1 FTDKEVLG
9 LSIDRR
15 SGEPIRHQYSS
26 LTSRRTNAM
35 SSKTLVLVILA
46 SLALSQ
52 AIAIGKPTN
61 QLEGT
66 TTRVVKANANDGFT
80 LQSGFEGYVASPQ
93 KTAVSSSGSSFKW
106 IATTLAKL
114 KLLKSLLIPISGAL
128 LVYGVKIV
136 AHLGLSMLLG
146 VVATTA
152 VCAFTPICSFS
163 LSLPGLDIFKGKSVK
178 ERVAEYARDYMT
190 KENMEMLSLIV
201 QSALNKYGT
210 GQLREEEQPAT
221 ESTTTPNGTSQDEID
236 DFVPYQGERSN
247 IFDWN
252 LLQNLAK
259 SNRGNLLV
267 SPISLKLALV
277 LLYEGAQDET
287 AQQLATVMHLPVGIL
302 ATRDKFSSVLKSLQT
317 RRPEYALNVGT
328 RIFLDQSITPR
339 QRYGAILKTFYNTD
353 IVSLNFGNAKT
364 SAELINDYVRNV
376 TQARV
381 QKLVEDES
389 KLRNSMM
396 LIASAMYFQ
405 GTWLRQPFSVNQTQI
420 GKFRLGDGKN
430 TVQVPFMRSNG
441 KFYYAYSSDLEAKIL
456 RLPYAGR
463 KLAMYA
469 ILPQA
474 PGKLDELVKKVSP
487 FVINRHVWLMQEL
500 YVDVM
505 LPKFKFDFT
514 SKLENNLREL
524 GIRDI
529 FDDTATL
536 TGILRSKSTSRRLV
550 VTDVIQKTGI
560 EVSERGTVAYAA
572 TEIDI
577 GNKMN
582 DETFQADQPFL
593 FYIEDESTG
602 TILYMGL
609 VNNPLEET
617 GISESSAAPQMPSRV
632 GGHEDAPTAPS
643 AIGTGVDERQNFFNV
658 ELLQE
663 LNEAKPGNVV
673 IGTSSVK
680 AALMILAEAAGGRT
694 RQQIVS
700 TLRLPSDVAQI
711 RDVVSQSISSFKDP
725 KSNTVLQTAI
735 KMWLSKDVALH
746 KDYTDILQRYYKG
759 ELQATNFA
767 DVAGTVKT
775 INDWAKKCTNGH
787 ISSILEPNSVAADT
801 KMVLTTAVYFKGT
814 WLHSF
819 DKTATR
825 SRCFNVPKLGCQ
837 QVPLMEVVENYK
849 YNYVPALDAQ
859 VIQIPYT
866 GERVSMV
873 VLLPQRLGEQALLDL
888 SRDLA
893 FTPVSVLLS
902 SLQKTEVLLQ
912 LPRFGIGNKVD
923 LRATLEKLGIKDLF
937 DENANLTTAF
947 PRGNVQVG
955 AVMHN
960 AQIQVNEEGTIAAA
974 VSGVSV
980 IPLMGSTVTTFRAD
994 RPFLFFLVDHQTNSI
1009 LFAGRYVQPEGT
1021 RSA

>member
-1 FTDKEVLG
+1 
-9 LSIDRR
+9 
-15 SGEPIRHQYSS
+15 
-26 LTSRRTNAM
+26 M
-35 SSKTLVLVILA
+35 SATLCA
-46 SLALSQ
+46 
-52 AIAIGKPTN
+52 G
-61 QLEGT
+61 
-66 TTRVVKANANDGFT
+66 
-80 LQSGFEGYVASPQ
+80 
-93 KTAVSSSGSSFKW
+93 W
-106 IATTLAKL
+106 IA
-114 KLLKSLLIPISGAL
+114 AL
-128 LVYGVKIV
+128 MV
-136 AHLGLSMLLG
+136 
-146 VVATTA
+146 
-152 VCAFTPICSFS
+152 
-163 LSLPGLDIFKGKSVK
+163 
-178 ERVAEYARDYMT
+178 
-190 KENMEMLSLIV
+190 LIV
-201 QSALNKYGT
+201 SAK
-210 GQLREEEQPAT
+210 
-221 ESTTTPNGTSQDEID
+221 TPNVTSQDEID

-259 SNRGNLLV
+259 SNRANLLV

-317 RRPEYALNVGT
+317 RRPEYELNLGT
-328 RIFLDQSITPR
+328 RIFLDQSVTPR

-353 IVSLNFGNAKT
+353 IVSLNFSNT
-364 SAELINDYVRNV
+364 RPSAELINDYARNI

-405 GTWLRQPFSVNQTQI
+405 GTWLRQPFSANQTQI

-430 TVQVPFMRSNG
+430 TVQVPFMRSSS

-456 RLPYAGR
+456 RLPYAGH

-474 PGKLDELVKKVSP
+474 PGKLDELLKKVSP

-550 VTDVIQKTGI
+550 VTDIIQKTGI

-609 VNNPLEET
+609 VKNPLEET
-617 GISESSAAPQMPSRV
+617 GISESSAAPQSAQMPSRV
-632 GGHEDAPTAPS
+632 GGHEDAPTAWS
-643 AIGTGVDERQNFFNV
+643 AIIGTGTDERQNFFNV

-673 IGTSSVK
+673 VGTSSVK
-680 AALMILAEAAGGRT
+680 SALMILAEAAGGRT

-711 RDVVSQSISSFKDP
+711 RDVVSHSISSFKDP
-725 KSNTVLQTAI
+725 KSDTVLQTAI

-746 KDYTDILQRYYKG
+746 KDYTDIVQRYYKG

-775 INDWAKKCTNGH
+775 INDWANKCTNGH
-787 ISSILEPNSVAADT
+787 ISSILEPNSVTADT

-819 DKTATR
+819 DKSSTR
-825 SRCFNVPKLGCQ
+825 SRCFNAPKLGCQ
-837 QVPLMEVVENYK
+837 QVPLMEVVEKYK

-873 VLLPQRLGEQALLDL
+873 VLLPQRLGEQALRDL

-902 SLQKTEVLLQ
+902 SLQETEVLLQ
-912 LPRFGIGNKVD
+912 LPRFSIGNKVD

-937 DENANLTTAF
+937 DDNANLTTAF
-947 PRGNVQVG
+947 PRGNLQVG

-1009 LFAGRYVQPEGT
+1009 LFAGRYVQPGGPAT